1 MTVGNQAP
9 ISKASG
15 YEGDMHG
22 LPSPD
27 RSPDRKQW
35 KGVTPSS
42 ATTMLC
48 SSRQGESSRSFSD
61 GMMWERLD
69 SPPHIDIIRQLR
81 EQQSRCSA
89 DVAALEAR
97 LSSCEKKILAATERV
112 AQVAVAGQIPI
123 VVCEQQQMR
132 RVAAARPAASNRG
145 TRAESDAVEAF
156 RKDFGEIEEKRS
168 QEVSALSSRVRD
180 LAEQQNSLTAKFE
193 ATPDVSALSR
203 RLADVEA
210 IQNTAAARLDVLSE
224 LPSLSKRLADLE
236 VLQSD
241 SQTKLEVPV
250 EVSAL
255 SKRLA
260 DLETLHST
268 MAISVDAPQDGPAFA
283 QKLQNLEESHNDAVT
298 KLDAA
303 LDAARTGIARLA
315 RELHWE
321 KEERKRVL
329 SDVNA
334 LAKDLG
340 NRVVGP
346 TLDKVAKELRS
357 EMNTVIGLE
366 SAKLQRAIDSRV
378 QLVIAE
384 LRGGTEAGVGLE
396 ISPINLSA
404 NTVCGRS
411 LKEWLPENADGDVES
426 TKSMLMHLRVFEHM
440 AVGGST
446 PDDLVSRPTTR
457 FLHRVVVAIKHA
469 TGYPQGILEDWPG
482 PAEAKVDFVRKV
494 WDSVATTLGLQGME
508 FNAQDV
514 LRCTNRKQT
523 RRLLQLLAIAASKE
537 RGWLRRMPGIQMST
551 PTGCN
556 EVALPSSTVPVA
568 AHSEVASSESNVAT
582 SACWH

>member
-1 MTVGNQAP
+1 MAAGCQEP
-9 ISKASG
+9 ISEEIG
-15 YEGDMHG
+15 YDTDVSG

-27 RSPDRKQW
+27 RSPERKQW
-35 KGVTPSS
+35 KGITPSS

-61 GMMWERLD
+61 GLLWERLD
-69 SPPHIDIIRQLR
+69 SPPHIDVVRQLK
-81 EQQSRCSA
+81 EQQGRCSA

-97 LSSCEKKILAATERV
+97 VISFEQHVLAASERMEQAAISCRV
-112 AQVAVAGQIPI
+112 PI
-123 VVCEQQQMR
+123 LVGEQPLMR
-132 RVAAARPAASNRG
+132 RVAISRSHFTTQTARPEPDVFEALR
-145 TRAESDAVEAF
+145 THFEEIDEIRA
-156 RKDFGEIEEKRS
+156 
-168 QEVSALSSRVRD
+168 QEVLAISKRLRD
-180 LAEQQNSLTAKFE
+180 LAEQQSSLMT
-193 ATPDVSALSR
+193 R
-203 RLADVEA
+203 
-210 IQNTAAARLDVLSE
+210 
-224 LPSLSKRLADLE
+224 LE
-236 VLQSD
+236 VAPD
-241 SQTKLEVPV
+241 M
-250 EVSAL
+250 SAL

-260 DLETLHST
+260 DLEAVHST
-268 MAISVDAPQDGPAFA
+268 LTTKPEILSELSSLSKRLADLEALQSDPVAKPSRGAPPDGSAFA
-283 QKLQNLEESHNDAVT
+283 QQFRILEESQLEVVT
-298 KLDAA
+298 KLEAA
-303 LDAARTGIARLA
+303 LDAARTGIARVA

-329 SDVNA
+329 SDVNS
-334 LAKDLG
+334 LAQDLG

-346 TLDKVAKELRS
+346 TLDKATKDLKSELNAS
-357 EMNTVIGLE
+357 MAVEA
-366 SAKLQRAIDSRV
+366 AKLQRAIDSRV

-384 LRGGTEAGVGLE
+384 LRGGTEANLGPETG
-396 ISPINLSA
+396 PINLSA

-411 LKEWLPENADGDVES
+411 LKEWLPENADGDIES

-494 WDSVATTLGLQGME
+494 WDSVATTLGLQGMD

-537 RGWLRRMPGIQMST
+537 RGWLRRTPRLQMPSPPSGFGNGDLPLST
-551 PTGCN
+551 
-556 EVALPSSTVPVA
+556 LPVGSHPEGA
-568 AHSEVASSESNVAT
+568 PSESNAAT
-582 SACWH
+582 SICWH